1 MKKNRLFYRKNK
13 LVPGCRITSFLFAY
27 SGRYFMRKTV
37 LRLNLLRVGMSCFLL
52 AVFASLMNILLFP
65 YARNLHSMT
74 LPRLYIMYIVFF
86 LILIFVSRF
95 LKRTETPILER
106 CAAWLIPA
114 FSSVS
119 FLLMLVCGF
128 FLAHQPFCDNDFV
141 LKGAIIISRYGK
153 LSPELNDYIHKYLL
167 HFPNQWG
174 FVLLLSLLPLDTL
187 TASLGSNSIL
197 YLLSGI
203 LAGLFAASFM
213 ALLHTVRKHFGVRA
227 ELMLAFC
234 LAFFLPQYPAG
245 AVLYTDTFSMPFVIL
260 ALCCML
266 HIDEHTSRKQI
277 ILLCI
282 GCGIFLLIGSLI
294 KMTCLILFLAA
305 AIVWL
310 LTLHPKRA
318 IACIMIPLL
327 ILSVGIKATNYHM
340 THHILESED
349 ASRYETPLLHWFMM
363 SIPTEN
369 NLYGSN
375 TDDYDYTWLLMD
387 QGASHEEIMQSIYTR
402 IDERMRTYKS
412 IKDVVYAAICKN
424 ANYIGDGTFG
434 MWEMLD
440 DLPLR
445 ENILSSIFLY
455 YGQYYSLYADLCG
468 GIWLAHL
475 TLSVLLCLKHIRKHI
490 FCLSI
495 PMIAFLGLL
504 IFEML
509 WEARSRY
516 MFNLAPLIL
525 LITACGMTQQEDSGF
540 TGSIIDR
547 FGSSAVASCHD
558 ETH

>member
-1 MKKNRLFYRKNK
+1 MKK
-13 LVPGCRITSFLFAY
+13 TA
-27 SGRYFMRKTV
+27 
-37 LRLNLLRVGMSCFLL
+37 LRSNLLRVGMSCFLL
-52 AVFASLMNILLFP
+52 AVLASLMNILFFP

-74 LPRLYIMYIVFF
+74 LPRLYIMYIAFF
-86 LILIFVSRF
+86 LTLLFVSRL
-95 LKRTETPILER
+95 LKCTDTPILER

-114 FSSVS
+114 FSSIS
-119 FLLMLVCGF
+119 LFLMLICGF
-128 FLAHQPFCDNDFV
+128 FLAHEPFCDNDFV

-153 LSPELNDYIHKYLL
+153 ISPELNDYIHKYLL

-174 FVLLLSLLPLDTL
+174 FVLLLSLLPFDTL
-187 TASLGSNSIL
+187 IASFGSNSIL

-203 LAGLFAASFM
+203 LALLFSVSFM
-213 ALLHTVRKHFGVRA
+213 VLLHTVRRRFGVRA
-227 ELMLAFC
+227 QLMLVFC

-266 HIDEHTSRKQI
+266 RIDEHTSRQQI

-282 GCGIFLLIGSLI
+282 GCGLSLLIGSLI
-294 KMTCLILFLAA
+294 KMTCLILFFAA

-310 LTLHPKRA
+310 LTLRPKRA
-318 IACIMIPLL
+318 VTCIMIPLL
-327 ILSVGIKATNYHM
+327 ILSVGMKIINHHM
-340 THHILESED
+340 TDHILESND

-363 SIPTEN
+363 SIPTED

-375 TDDYDYTWLLMD
+375 TDDYDYTWSLME

-402 IDERMRTYKS
+402 IDERLLTYKS

-440 DLPLR
+440 DSPLR
-445 ENILSSIFLY
+445 ENILSSFFLY
-455 YGQYYSLYADLCG
+455 YGQHYSLYADLCG

-490 FCLSI
+490 FSLSI
-495 PMIAFLGLL
+495 PMIAFLGML

-516 MFNLAPLIL
+516 MFNFAPLIL
-525 LITACGMTQQEDSGF
+525 LITACGMTQQEN
-540 TGSIIDR
+540 
-547 FGSSAVASCHD
+547 SSSL
-558 ETH
+558 